1 MKAATLL
8 CALVAFATSAFAE
21 PEPADL
27 LARLFTTVI
36 ERQQID
42 RERHHALTGEEMI
55 EEIPQQDPDIFY
67 KAVLFR
73 QGLEPLLWIN
83 NRKGTLSY
91 WQSRI
96 DRLVVQQLWLEDDQL
111 AVILDGK
118 TWQLKPN
125 QVLNRQAH
133 KVTEAYDYRPVFLRP
148 VGPVIGV
155 DNGVTPVGITEQNG
169 KTDTSGTLNLMKKA
183 TELRQRNSQLL
194 NQ

>member
-1 MKAATLL
+1 MKFATLL
-8 CALVAFATSAFAE
+8 CALVTFSTPVFAE

-42 RERHHALTGEEMI
+42 RERHHALTGEAMN

-83 NRKGTLSY
+83 NRKGTLSH
-91 WQSRI
+91 WQSRV
-96 DRLVVQQLWLEDDQL
+96 DRLVVQQLWLDGDL
-111 AVILDGK
+111 LSVILDGK

-125 QVLNRQAH
+125 QVLNRQSH
-133 KVTEAYDYRPVFLRP
+133 KVTEAYDYQPVLLKST
-148 VGPVIGV
+148 VPVIGT
-155 DNGVTPVGITEQNG
+155 DHGVTPAGTTEGTGVAG
-169 KTDTSGTLNLMKKA
+169 KTGALELMKKA
-183 TELRQRNSQLL
+183 VELRQRSSQGLIR
-194 NQ
+194 